1 MPVVPVVKTPDINL
15 DVRKVKIR
23 PPPSPKIKANKG
35 LGEEKSLIAWSKDYL
50 KSYKANVGVIT
61 NLTTSWR
68 SGLAFCALLHKKFP
82 ELIPFKELTKAQ
94 DPEDNVMIAFQAGEL
109 VGVDFGR
116 SGHYTH
122 YGI

>member
-68 SGLAFCALLHKKFP
+68 NGLAFCALLHKKFP

-116 SGHYTH
+116 SGH
-122 YGI
+122 